1 MNLKEDY
8 ILKKIKKE
16 ALRQISI
23 EEVGPSSENVVNYSL
38 NEKNQIDM
46 RRIEYLE
53 GRFGGRC
60 DVISGRC
67 SCGSLHDLNNLVKD
81 ENIKPIQ
88 FR

>member
-1 MNLKEDY
+1 MNLEEDY

-23 EEVGPSSENVVNYSL
+23 EEIGPSSENVINYSL
-38 NEKNQIDM
+38 NEKSQIDM

-60 DVISGRC
+60 DVINGQC
-67 SCGSLHDLNNLVKD
+67 SCGTFHKLDWLD
-81 ENIKPIQ
+81 NIIS
-88 FR
+88 